1 MVGGGVSLIVA
12 GVVALAGCSS
22 SSPSSRGSGTSST
35 ASSLSPAVTTTSAS
49 SASATTTLAPGQ
61 TATTPKPVS
70 TSTTAAGRVVSD
82 PSASVHLG
90 DTGSGVEQIQTRLV
104 AHGYQVAIDGQF
116 GQQTQQAVMRFQKNK
131 GLTQDGIVG
140 PITWAKLQAPP
151 SSSSSSTT
159 KSTSTTAKSTTT
171 TTS

>member
-1 MVGGGVSLIVA
+1 
-12 GVVALAGCSS
+12 
-22 SSPSSRGSGTSST
+22 
-35 ASSLSPAVTTTSAS
+35 VTTTSAIS
-49 SASATTTLAPGQ
+49 SSTTTSLAPGQ

-90 DTGSGVEQIQTRLV
+90 DTGSGVKEIQTRLV
-104 AHGYQVAIDGQF
+104 AHGYQVATDGQF
-116 GQQTQQAVMRFQKNK
+116 GPQTQAAVMRFQKNK

-140 PITWAKLQAPP
+140 PITWAKLKAAP
-151 SSSSSSTT
+151 SSSTSS
-159 KSTSTTAKSTTT
+159 STTAKSTTT